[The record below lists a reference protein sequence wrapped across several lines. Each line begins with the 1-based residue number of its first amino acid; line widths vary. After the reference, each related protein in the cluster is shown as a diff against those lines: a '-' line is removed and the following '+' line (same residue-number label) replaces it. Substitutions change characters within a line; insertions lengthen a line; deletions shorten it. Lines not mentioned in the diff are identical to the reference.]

1 MSALEQEIIEKY
13 RLLDKEAQQ
22 RVRHQMDEE
31 VTIKPDD
38 TEEREP
44 QTILEWLEAAT
55 KLGDEMTA
63 KYGKLDI
70 SIADLIRES
79 REERLNDILD
89 RP

>member
-22 RVRHQMDEE
+22 RVRQQMAQDASVEPS
-31 VTIKPDD
+31 TIS
-38 TEEREP
+38 
-44 QTILEWLEAAT
+44 EWLEAAT
-55 KLGDEMTA
+55 KLGDELTA
-63 KYGKLDI
+63 KYGKLDV

-79 REERLNDILD
+79 REERLNDLLD